1 MGGGGDTCAGMKHQA
16 SPVRSALAWITP
28 VLFALG
34 CMTNDLA
41 LDPEGSEPLVDED
54 TAYATSPP
62 PMNFNELEW
71 NGSWVNLNGQWG
83 LRTSNNPT
91 NSDHNCVHSADNA
104 LMAWA
109 LAWGR
114 PAYAEYWRHAESLR
128 NTLMAM
134 QWGYPQIRRG
144 WLVTPGDPG
153 LCTNQTLP
161 GVPFQPL
168 HGVVEVSATFGA
180 GPSVRQFIESH
191 LDFQARRLGDAAS
204 DDVAFHMMSAATATS
219 VDRAP
224 QNRARALAAWREL
237 RRRLVGG
244 IRVFPTRPQLVNT
257 LRHTQIVYAMKRTSQ
272 LLGNLDGDLVGRTNT
287 LYNQMSH
294 NDASGLSNGTDSC
307 DTEQCYGYYL
317 LASDSLTDRVNR
329 VIRQHKLNRC
339 AGSGMNG
346 GWRYR
351 NRSSLACTGFGS
363 LEASA
368 LGYLADQKIWN
379 QWNSLFW

>member
-1 MGGGGDTCAGMKHQA
+1 
-16 SPVRSALAWITP
+16 
-28 VLFALG
+28 
-34 CMTNDLA
+34 
-41 LDPEGSEPLVDED
+41 
-54 TAYATSPP
+54 
-62 PMNFNELEW
+62 
-71 NGSWVNLNGQWG
+71 
-83 LRTSNNPT
+83 
-91 NSDHNCVHSADNA
+91 
-104 LMAWA
+104 
-109 LAWGR
+109 
-114 PAYAEYWRHAESLR
+114 
-128 NTLMAM
+128 MAM